1 VSRPGVV
8 VAVWGGFL
16 CATTALQALF
26 SGTDRY
32 TVLLLGGAAAG
43 VLVLALVATL
53 TGEARERRR
62 PIPDLSVAT
71 AIAAAGVAAMVLG
84 AELGTWLL
92 LIGAGVAAGGLASL
106 VRERRGER

>member
-43 VLVLALVATL
+43 VLVLAVVAAL
-53 TGEARERRR
+53 AGEAGARAR

-71 AIAAAGVAAMVLG
+71 AIVATGVAAMVLG

-92 LIGAGVAAGGLASL
+92 LIGAGVTAAGLAAL
-106 VRERRGER
+106 VRERRAER